1 VARELPAPT
10 RRLRRSARRARRKS
24 DAAERRKWFGLAL
37 VVIVAAWAS
46 GLGGAFLGTYL
57 ANRRDAP
64 PRSASQLAVV
74 TAPTREQ
81 PFAPIDVAAVAN
93 FVGASVVAIQRPIG
107 EDDVVVGESTGT
119 GLILTADGEILT
131 NAHVVGSADTVNVRL
146 PGESEP
152 RQGAVTA
159 RDFPNDVALIR
170 IDVDGLDT
178 ATFADPDDVLLG
190 DEVIA
195 VGYALDLDGDPSVTR
210 GIVSALERTL
220 ETSVGALNGLIQTDA
235 AISSGNSGGP
245 LVNAAGHVIGIN
257 TAVAEGDAVNAANNV
272 GFAIGVGELLPEID
286 ALRAQ
291 AGGDPIAQGYLG
303 VGLEGRHDGGS
314 GAVIT
319 EVEADSPADDAGLQ
333 VDDIVV
339 AVDGAA
345 ISGAGD
351 LIGTI
356 RDLDPGSTITL
367 AVVRDGEE
375 LALTATLVARPEPD
389 S

>member
-1 VARELPAPT
+1 MQGLPAPT
-10 RRLRRSARRARRKS
+10 RRLRRRERRAQQRFEPN
-24 DAAERRKWFGLAL
+24 DRRKWFALGLVLVASSWAAGLA
-37 VVIVAAWAS
+37 
-46 GLGGAFLGTYL
+46 GAFLGTHL
-57 ANRRDAP
+57 ANRRDQP
-64 PRSASQLAVV
+64 PRAASQLAVV
-74 TAPTREQ
+74 TAPTRDQ
-81 PFAPIDVAAVAN
+81 PFGPIDVAAVAN
-93 FVGASVVAIQRPIG
+93 FVGASVVAIQRTIG
-107 EDDVVVGESTGT
+107 ADEVVVGESTGT
-119 GLILTADGEILT
+119 GLILTSDGEILT

-152 RQGAVTA
+152 RLGTVTA
-159 RDFPNDVALIR
+159 RDAPNDVALVR
-170 IDVDGLDT
+170 IEADGLST
-178 ATFADPDDVLLG
+178 ATFADPDDILLG

-210 GIVSALERTL
+210 GIVSALNRTL
-220 ETSVGALNGLIQTDA
+220 ETRIGALTGLIQTDA

-257 TAVAEGDAVNAANNV
+257 TAVAEGDSVTAANNV

-291 AGGDPIAQGYLG
+291 AHGDPIAQGYLG
-303 VGLEGRHDGGS
+303 VGLEGRRDGGS

-319 EVEADSPADDAGLQ
+319 EVQPESPADEAGIE

-339 AVDGAA
+339 AVDGTS

-351 LIGTI
+351 LIGTV
-356 RDLDPGSTITL
+356 RDLDPGSTIVVTI
-367 AVVRDGEE
+367 VRDGEQVE
-375 LALTATLVARPEPD
+375 LTATLVERPEPD